1 MGRSDEFRPRRVVST
16 IHLTMNFRFAT
27 VKLRFFAIALQ
38 FSLLSIAVHAVDIP
52 QNRKSTTQAMAKD
65 FSRLGLHRLYV
76 PDFCDSSFHPD
87 GLSSLFAFI
96 FSGLLEKNTKDFAV
110 LSRAETHR
118 FLLSKQWTDC
128 DLMKPEVLT
137 KFAAALGVDSLLF
150 VRVSSDNRLFSV
162 DFSFR
167 DITGKELLR
176 SSYKEPI
183 EAFTL
188 GFLPPVA
195 APSGWPFYF
204 AGEGIT
210 MPKAVRMQN
219 PPYPD
224 KLRSKHV
231 SGTVVISAVVRP
243 DGKIDLA
250 RIVQKVDPDLDKVA
264 LEGTQVWLFE
274 PAETPDG
281 TRVPVRV
288 PFELNFKL
296 Y

>member
-1 MGRSDEFRPRRVVST
+1 
-16 IHLTMNFRFAT
+16 
-27 VKLRFFAIALQ
+27 
-38 FSLLSIAVHAVDIP
+38 
-52 QNRKSTTQAMAKD
+52 
-65 FSRLGLHRLYV
+65 
-76 PDFCDSSFHPD
+76 
-87 GLSSLFAFI
+87 
-96 FSGLLEKNTKDFAV
+96 V
-110 LSRAETHR
+110 LSRAEAHR
-118 FLLSKQWTDC
+118 FLLKNQSTDC
-128 DLMKPEVLT
+128 DLMKPEILT
-137 KFAAALGVDSLLF
+137 KFASALGVDSLLF
-150 VRVSSDNRLFSV
+150 VLVSSDNKSFSV

-188 GFLPPVA
+188 GLLPPVA

-219 PPYPD
+219 PPYPE

-231 SGTVVISAVVRP
+231 SGSVVISAVVRP
-243 DGKIDLA
+243 EGKIDGA

-264 LEGTQVWLFE
+264 LDSTRSWLFE

-288 PFELNFKL
+288 AFELNFKL